1 MATGFPARVTICAV
15 CGVLSTL
22 QTVWPARAAA
32 HPRAGELGDAA
43 DPDVPVERRQVAV
56 IDLTEDERVRALSGS
71 LYTAINQSDGLMIP
85 NSRDYDRDLTGPLVD
100 EDGTPLNQAILARAD
115 AQAKLDE
122 TRAGEAGATASSG
135 KQFLAMIVPTPDAQ
149 ALYADLSLLVG
160 LVGLAG
166 LDQGHAQGL
175 AQGLAQGHA
184 QGHGQGHAEGST
196 LALSL
201 AHRLDPG
208 RQLDPARYP
217 PDVVAA
223 WKRAVDSKPQLV
235 TLEVKGTGRVWI
247 DFVERGPAPG
257 VFTDLEVG
265 DHVITV
271 TGFDRRTWGKPLS
284 VTASTMIE
292 IPEQPAD
299 GHQKVAR
306 ARLAL
311 SRAQASGDDVARAGA
326 MKQLAALLGIGDAV
340 MISKRPDGAIQWET
354 WRDRAPGFSAPKQFA
369 NQKPEE
375 MIEGLSG
382 PRRPPRRAEPPFT
395 KPLLVVEQAWYEK
408 RWVQA
413 SAAGTAVALIVGGIL
428 IANRTQWMNF
438 GGDIKIAN

>member
-1 MATGFPARVTICAV
+1 MHSASGNPNLCPKAKFTTIAKLRGRIPHRHRGVGRCEKLRRHFAVLGHDRVRV
-15 CGVLSTL
+15 
-22 QTVWPARAAA
+22 AAA
-32 HPRAGELGDAA
+32 MRGHVGQCRIQPIHHPHRQHAIQPLC
-43 DPDVPVERRQVAV
+43 VEIFGPRR
-56 IDLTEDERVRALSGS
+56 
-71 LYTAINQSDGLMIP
+71 
-85 NSRDYDRDLTGPLVD
+85 
-100 EDGTPLNQAILARAD
+100 
-115 AQAKLDE
+115 
-122 TRAGEAGATASSG
+122 
-135 KQFLAMIVPTPDAQ
+135 
-149 ALYADLSLLVG
+149 
-160 LVGLAG
+160 
-166 LDQGHAQGL
+166 
-175 AQGLAQGHA
+175 
-184 QGHGQGHAEGST
+184 
-196 LALSL
+196 ALSL

-223 WKRAVDSKPQLV
+223 WKRAVDSKPELV

-257 VFTDLEVG
+257 VFKDLEVG

-271 TGFDRRTWGKPLS
+271 TGFDRKTWGKPQSL
-284 VTASTMIE
+284 TASTMIQVS
-292 IPEQPAD
+292 EQPAD

-311 SRAQASGDDVARAGA
+311 SRAQASGDDVTRAGA
-326 MKQLAALLGIGDAV
+326 MKQLAALLGVGDAV

-354 WRDRAPGFSAPKQFA
+354 WRDRAPGFSPPKQFT

-375 MIEGLSG
+375 MLEGLAG
-382 PRRPPRRAEPPFT
+382 PRRLPPRRLEPPPFT
-395 KPLLVVEQAWYEK
+395 KPPIVVEKAWYEQ

-413 SAAGTAVALIVGGIL
+413 AAAGTVLAVIVGGIL

>member
-1 MATGFPARVTICAV
+1 MATGFPARVAICAI
-15 CGVLSTL
+15 CGLLATL
-22 QTVWPARAAA
+22 QTVRPARAERSPAA
-32 HPRAGELGDAA
+32 PAARDASDA
-43 DPDVPVERRQVAV
+43 SDASDAEAPAERRQVAV
-56 IDLTEDERVRALSGS
+56 IDLTEDDRVRALSGA
-71 LYTAINQSDGLMIP
+71 LYAAINQSDGLMIP
-85 NSRDYDRDLTGPLVD
+85 NNSRDYDRDLSGQLVD

-115 AQAKLDE
+115 AQTKLDE
-122 TRAGEAGATASSG
+122 THAVEAGGAALSG
-135 KQFLAMIVPTPDAQ
+135 EQFLAMIVPTTDAQ
-149 ALYADLSLLVG
+149 ALYAELSI
-160 LVGLAG
+160 LVGLAA
-166 LDQGHAQGL
+166 LDQGHAQE
-175 AQGLAQGHA
+175 AN
-184 QGHGQGHAEGST
+184 

-223 WKRAVDSKPQLV
+223 WKRAVDSKPELV

-257 VFTDLEVG
+257 VFKDLEVG

-271 TGFDRRTWGKPLS
+271 TGFDRKTWGKPQSL
-284 VTASTMIE
+284 TASTMIQVS
-292 IPEQPAD
+292 EQPAD

-311 SRAQASGDDVARAGA
+311 SRAQASGDDVTRAGA
-326 MKQLAALLGIGDAV
+326 MKQLAALLGVGDAV

-354 WRDRAPGFSAPKQFA
+354 WRDRAPGFSPPKQFT

-375 MIEGLSG
+375 MLEGLAG
-382 PRRPPRRAEPPFT
+382 PRRLPPRRLEPPPFT
-395 KPLLVVEQAWYEK
+395 KPPIVVEKAWYEQ

-413 SAAGTAVALIVGGIL
+413 AAAGTVLAVIVGGIL